1 MKHVDKSIFALA
13 FGVGLALSVTPVLA
27 CGDTGSMPLEES
39 KTTPLKAYTA
49 QYKTSAKGLNL
60 TLKRALTRSKDGQY
74 TLTNGGGIFIAG
86 FEEESLFRVEGAKI
100 VPESYVYQ
108 GSGLMNRRRE
118 VQFTEG
124 AETVRSLYKEQWYE
138 LPYSE
143 GLLDRM
149 SQQEQIRLHL
159 LTKATPEE
167 DVVMTVIDGKRIKDY
182 SLKFV
187 AKEMLQTPLGNIETL
202 HFERMH
208 SKADRKSDSWVAPA
222 WDYLMVKTT
231 HIEDG
236 KLVEGVI
243 IAANIDG
250 VQLGTAQ

>member
-1 MKHVDKSIFALA
+1 MDKSIFALA
-13 FGVGLALSVTPVLA
+13 FGVSLALSVTPVLA
-27 CGDTGSMPLEES
+27 CGDTEAMLCETPQ
-39 KTTPLKAYTA
+39 TTPLKTYTA
-49 QYKTSAKGLNL
+49 QYKTSAKGLDL
-60 TLKRALTRSKDGQY
+60 TLKRALTQSEDGQY

-86 FEEESLFRVEGAKI
+86 FKEESLFRVEGDKV
-100 VPESYVYQ
+100 VPKGYVYQ
-108 GSGLMNRRRE
+108 GTGLMNRRRE

-159 LTKATPEE
+159 LNKATPEE

-187 AKEMLQTPLGNIETL
+187 AKEMLQTPLGEIETL
-202 HFERMH
+202 HFERRH
-208 SKADRKSDSWVAPA
+208 SKANRKSDSWVAPA

-236 KLVEGVI
+236 ELVEGVI
-243 IAANIDG
+243 STASIDG
-250 VQLGTAQ
+250 VQLGTVQ